1 MREEREER
9 EGYRTAGPSSC
20 EEKIR
25 NTREIF
31 ISFSLGVFLSPCVC
45 AHVDGGADKKAATG
59 AGSDFNPA
67 FVSCFFTCG
76 FT

>member
-9 EGYRTAGPSSC
+9 EGYRTAGPPSC

-31 ISFSLGVFLSPCVC
+31 ISFSVFFCLRVC